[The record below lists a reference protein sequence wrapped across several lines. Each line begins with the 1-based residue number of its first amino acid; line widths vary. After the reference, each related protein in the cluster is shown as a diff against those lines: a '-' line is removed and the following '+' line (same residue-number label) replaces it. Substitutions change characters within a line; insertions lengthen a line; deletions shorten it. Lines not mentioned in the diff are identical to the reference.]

1 MSCADEQALPWTPA
15 SMARPGPLPVGWRI
29 LKRSWRGCY
38 ERALV
43 VVDGWLLTLE
53 PASGRTTN
61 TWPLADVLGVERRGA
76 ADVALRLAGPCG
88 AAGWVRLLTVVAPS
102 AAAAESLAAALSQH
116 VTRQLPAEPAAAA
129 ASELSGSVL
138 DARPCQLPRTR
149 THSISASAPGTPLI
163 PRAAANRTP
172 LAPVVPLPPAVPP
185 LAPLPPSSVAHAAA
199 GSSSARLPPSAAS
212 AVMVPKARLETDRE
226 ERQGPQTRWHRD
238 TRISPDMPQ
247 DARQSLRLARTLSTR
262 SLP

>member
-88 AAGWVRLLTVVAPS
+88 AAGWVQRGSRGDACRLPLQEVRLRAG
-102 AAAAESLAAALSQH
+102 
-116 VTRQLPAEPAAAA
+116 
-129 ASELSGSVL
+129 ASGDS
-138 DARPCQLPRTR
+138 
-149 THSISASAPGTPLI
+149 
-163 PRAAANRTP
+163 
-172 LAPVVPLPPAVPP
+172 
-185 LAPLPPSSVAHAAA
+185 PSS
-199 GSSSARLPPSAAS
+199 SDS
-212 AVMVPKARLETDRE
+212 PKPTSRPT
-226 ERQGPQTRWHRD
+226 
-238 TRISPDMPQ
+238 
-247 DARQSLRLARTLSTR
+247 
-262 SLP
+262 

>member
-1 MSCADEQALPWTPA
+1 MSCADEPALPWTPA

-185 LAPLPPSSVAHAAA
+185 LAPLPPS
-199 GSSSARLPPSAAS
+199 AAS

-226 ERQGPQTRWHRD
+226 ERQGPQTRWRRD
-238 TRISPDMPQ
+238 TRMSPDVPE